1 MRRLLRLLAITAG
14 VAILLSGTIVALT
27 ALTGNAIHHVASAQE
42 LALPA
47 ISSELQEPSTVYADD
62 GKTVLATLSGPQF
75 RKPVKLNQ
83 VSKTLITAVLD
94 TEDHGF
100 YVHGGFDIS
109 SMVRAAVHDSSGAG
123 LQGGSTIPQQL
134 VKQLYLSPARN
145 LSRKIKEAVLA
156 DRLEQKYSRD
166 QILQAYLNTIY
177 LGNGA
182 YGVEAA
188 SETYFHVPASQLNLP
203 QSALLAGMI
212 QDPNGYDPILQPD
225 AARVRRSEVL
235 DRMVVYHDITPAQE
249 AAASSTPLPTATPT
263 PPAQQDTLTNSY

>member
-75 RKPVKLNQ
+75 RQPVGLSQ

-100 YVHGGFDIS
+100 YVHGGFDIAS
-109 SMVRAAVHDSSGAG
+109 IVRAFVTDAQGNSI
-123 LQGGSTIPQQL
+123 QGGSTIPQQL
-134 VKQLYLSPARN
+134 VKQTYLSSERKV
-145 LSRKIKEAVLA
+145 SRKIKEA
-156 DRLEQKYSRD
+156 
-166 QILQAYLNTIY
+166 
-177 LGNGA
+177 
-182 YGVEAA
+182 
-188 SETYFHVPASQLNLP
+188 
-203 QSALLAGMI
+203 
-212 QDPNGYDPILQPD
+212 
-225 AARVRRSEVL
+225 
-235 DRMVVYHDITPAQE
+235 
-249 AAASSTPLPTATPT
+249 
-263 PPAQQDTLTNSY
+263 